1 MHVKNQ
7 ERQPYTNIGYV
18 TPSKTLEII
27 FNTNNSYMRIFYL
40 STVATVID
48 FSIRFRNCQLLFYK
62 IICTIFFTRLYN
74 LYLYICLY

>member
-27 FNTNNSYMRIFYL
+27 FNTNNSYML
-40 STVATVID
+40 KPV
-48 FSIRFRNCQLLFYK
+48 NCQLLFYK

-74 LYLYICLY
+74 LYLYVCTK